1 MAKKSIKKFIVIL
14 IILFVAL
21 VATSLTLKHFFSL
34 PDKLDL
40 GDKLMLHCEKND
52 TIKIQDITDFDWD
65 IAYIDKQ
72 NYGVGEQI
80 LQKGIVGDFKAL
92 ESDFLYRIA
101 FCKDN
106 TLVYDLILNEDFISI
121 DNSIFEFTPQTT
133 LHIKRSQENPERYL
147 LSTKDWQD

>member
-1 MAKKSIKKFIVIL
+1 MVKMKIRKYMGVLLFLTTFIVL
-14 IILFVAL
+14 ITFI
-21 VATSLTLKHFFSL
+21 SHR
-34 PDKLDL
+34 DNLDL
-40 GDKLMLHCEKND
+40 YDRLLITCEESN
-52 TIKIQDITDFDWD
+52 TIKIKDITNFDWD